1 VGTAERAAHRGA
13 GGGAASTPALS
24 TPEREGGGVSETTD
38 RKTLRLIESKT
49 VGDGIVILIHAPARP
64 ASSSKAVS

>member
-1 VGTAERAAHRGA
+1 
-13 GGGAASTPALS
+13 
-24 TPEREGGGVSETTD
+24 VSETTD